1 MSIKK
6 HLFYKRF
13 RFQVIFRV
21 LGLCL
26 TAYVLSH
33 LLVFTKFYATAIV
46 TLLFIVYQVV
56 SLIHYIEKTNQLLGR
71 FLLAIKYDDFS
82 QNFPGKGMGRSFE
95 ELIDLFNDVM
105 KKTQQTRFEKEEH
118 YHYLQTVLHHVGIGL
133 MTFREDGE
141 IDMVNAAAKRLL
153 KVTRLKNINSLKR
166 LSEPLVDTL
175 FSLKAGK
182 KALVKIN
189 NAEMELVIRA
199 AEFYLKGHKFTLVSL
214 QNIQGELQEKEMEAW
229 QNLIRVLTHE
239 IMNSMTPI
247 ASMAA
252 TVIDLLKSMYDKDAY
267 GSNKS
272 IDPDT
277 LGDIENALKTIHKRS
292 LGLTEFVNA
301 YRNLTLIPKP
311 NFKIFPVEELF
322 TRIEKLMEQT
332 CSENGILLQWSV
344 EPQTLE
350 LTADPGL
357 IEQVLINLL
366 LNAVDA
372 LHGANTA
379 NDNPNHNEPR
389 VGLIG
394 ELDEIGRVLIRV
406 TDNGPGIAPEAQDK
420 VFIPFF
426 TTKKKGSGI
435 GLSISRQIMKLHKGS
450 ITVHSIPDERTVFT
464 LKF

>member
-1 MSIKK
+1 M
-6 HLFYKRF
+6 FYKRF

-26 TAYVLSH
+26 SLYALFHLVL
-33 LLVFTKFYATAIV
+33 LTKLYATAFV
-46 TLLFIVYQVV
+46 TLLFTLYQVV
-56 SLIHYIEKTNQLLGR
+56 SLIHYVERTNQLLGR

-82 QNFPGKGMGRSFE
+82 QNFSGKGLGRSFE

-118 YHYLQTVLHHVGIGL
+118 YHYLQTILHHVGIGL

-141 IDMVNAAAKRLL
+141 IDLVNTAAKRLL
-153 KVTRLKNINSLKR
+153 KVVRLKNINSLKE

-175 FSLKAGK
+175 FSLKAGE
-182 KALVKIN
+182 KALVKIAN
-189 NAEMELVIRA
+189 GEMELAIRA
-199 AEFYLKGHKFTLVSL
+199 AEFRLKGRKFTLVSL

-229 QNLIRVLTHE
+229 QTLIRVLTHE

-247 ASMAA
+247 TSMAA
-252 TVIDLLKSMYDKDAY
+252 TVIDLLKPMYDKNSRDAA
-267 GSNKS
+267 NPMDPET
-272 IDPDT
+272 ID
-277 LGDIENALKTIHKRS
+277 DIEKALKTIHKRS
-292 LGLTEFVNA
+292 IGLTEFVSS
-301 YRNLTLIPKP
+301 YRNLTLIPRP

-322 TRIEKLMEQT
+322 NRVEKLMEQKFK
-332 CSENGILLQWSV
+332 ENGVLLRRSV

-366 LNAVDA
+366 VNAVDA
-372 LHGANTA
+372 LQGANA
-379 NDNPNHNEPR
+379 NHNEPW
-389 VGLIG
+389 VELTG
-394 ELDEIGRVLIRV
+394 ELDNIGRVLIRV
-406 TDNGPGIAPEAQDK
+406 TDNGPGIVAEAQDK